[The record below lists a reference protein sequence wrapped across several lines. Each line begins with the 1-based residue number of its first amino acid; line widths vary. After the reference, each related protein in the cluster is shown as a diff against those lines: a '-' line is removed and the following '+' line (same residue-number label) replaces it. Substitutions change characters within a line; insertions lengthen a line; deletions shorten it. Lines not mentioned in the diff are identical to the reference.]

1 MLEDFLTYVESA
13 GVATF
18 DHVLVLP
25 GPQIVVSL
33 HLLERAH
40 PFHVVLDVVLSGEL
54 PAFLDIV
61 GPLWQLGLFLDL
73 AEEPALI
80 ANRQGL

>member
-25 GPQIVVSL
+25 GTQRVVSL
-33 HLLERAH
+33 HLLERAD
-40 PFHVVLDVVLSGEL
+40 PFNVVLDVVLSGEL

-61 GPLWQLGLFLDL
+61 KPLRVFDLFLDL
-73 AEEPALI
+73 AEEPTLV
-80 ANRQGL
+80 ANW